1 MDQLTISVSGEGKVM
16 ANPDIGELNFGV
28 QTGRQETAE
37 EAMKILADKMTAV
50 IDAVKAQGV
59 EDKDIVTQYL
69 NLNPSYDWDEGK
81 RIDQGFEATQNVR
94 VKVRNLDNMT
104 AILGAAT
111 SAGAN
116 QAGSVNFTIDDPEEL
131 RAQAREKA
139 IINGQEKAAALAAQ
153 LGKKL
158 GKLKGFGEGGYGVPR
173 YEKVMMMDAEMGMGG
188 GGPVAPPLPSGE
200 QEVSVNVSLTYE
212 LK

>member
-173 YEKVMMMDAEMGMGG
+173 Y
-188 GGPVAPPLPSGE
+188 
-200 QEVSVNVSLTYE
+200 
-212 LK
+212 